1 MANRIKREMWKV
13 IKEGFILNTENKLN
27 NVILPTKAELLQQA
41 LVVIDSNH
49 KSVCTNTLKIA
60 EHFGKQHKNVLRRV
74 SNLIEKGR
82 LKIEPN
88 YYLDELGRKQ
98 KYYVLDRKSF
108 STVVLGFT
116 GEKAE
121 DFRIEY
127 VEQFEKNATELIQ
140 WRKVRQEVIEP
151 TKAANDSIEWLRLEL
166 IKEIPESNKP
176 KFLYINIQKAITKV
190 ASGNA
195 NTDRA
200 EMNVEQLKVVQWL
213 EVQVHDEIERL
224 RAVGLSAVDIR
235 EQVLLLLKGD

>member
-1 MANRIKREMWKV
+1 MWKV
-13 IKEGFILNTENKLN
+13 IKEGFILNTDNKIN

-49 KSVCTNTLKIA
+49 KSVWTNTLKIA
-60 EHFGKQHKNVLRRV
+60 DHFGKQHKNVLRRV
-74 SNLIEKGR
+74 NNLIEKGR
-82 LKIEPN
+82 LNLEPS
-88 YYLDELGRKQ
+88 YYLDEFGRKQ

-151 TKAANDSIEWLRLEL
+151 TKLASDSIQWLRLEL
-166 IKEIPESNKP
+166 EKEIPDSRKP
-176 KFLYINIQKAITKV
+176 GLLHIHIQGAIKKHAT
-190 ASGNA
+190 GNA
-195 NTDRA
+195 NTNREVMTA
-200 EMNVEQLKVVQWL
+200 RQLKLVEWL
-213 EVQVHDEIERL
+213 EIQVHDEIERL
-224 RAVGLSAVDIR
+224 KALELPATKIR
-235 EQVLLLLKGD
+235 EQILLLLKGE